1 MKKTLFLVCLAMT
14 AVIHSRAQEAKV
26 FPQDSIP
33 YVMNAAGRLLI
44 GDNVPLEPETAAK
57 MYAALAH
64 QGYAP
69 AKTKL
74 GQIFLNGNLGKKN
87 SKKAFELFS
96 EAAGEN
102 EPTALYELGR
112 MCQFGIYAPR
122 DYSKAMAYYRQ
133 ALIFGNTR
141 AYYNVGYLYYKGLG
155 VEQDY
160 AKAEEYLLKGADK
173 GSPACAYLLACY
185 YASDC
190 SGEPDRKKAEHY
202 MSLAAKGG
210 HGFAQH
216 AAVSGVLDSIFHQSQ
231 KRIRARAKNKGM
243 KRVPRTAYAPVTNL
257 LTGTWKGTLYT
268 YDWSGKNVLEERRVE
283 MDITADGD
291 SLLVQWNDEN
301 ALVKSFRPVK
311 KNDTFFVNKDFRP
324 NDRSKTWAVATV
336 NITAYSDNSIAM
348 ALHAIKTNDREPMF
362 PMIAEMSRT
371 ETTSTDINAIADVQ
385 GDHVAVNGN
394 SVQVTIRAEEQ
405 KEVRVDVI
413 NPAGQMVK
421 TQQERVTQGYNTFG
435 IAIDAPRGQYII
447 RVGGLRKTRVFNIT
461 I

>member
-1 MKKTLFLVCLAMT
+1 MT
-14 AVIHSRAQEAKV
+14 AAIHSYAQDTKTI
-26 FPQDSIP
+26 PQDSIT
-33 YVMNAAGRLLI
+33 YVMKAAGRLLI
-44 GDNVPLEPETAAK
+44 GNNVPLDPETAAK
-57 MYAALAH
+57 MYAVLAH

-74 GQIFLNGNLGKKN
+74 GQIFLNGNLGNKN
-87 SKKAFELFS
+87 SKKAFEFFS
-96 EAAGEN
+96 EAAEQN

-122 DYSKAMAYYRQ
+122 DYSRAMSFYMRSVFAG
-133 ALIFGNTR
+133 APR
-141 AYYNVGYLYYKGLG
+141 AYYNIGYLYYKGLG
-155 VEQDY
+155 VEQNY
-160 AKAEEYLLKGADK
+160 EKAEYYLLKGADK
-173 GSPACAYLLACY
+173 GSPACCYLLACY
-185 YASDC
+185 YASEC
-190 SGEPDRKKAEHY
+190 SGVPDRKKAEHY

-216 AAVSGVLDSIFHQSQ
+216 AAASGVLDSIFSQSQ
-231 KRIRARAKNKGM
+231 QRIRAKAKNKGTR
-243 KRVPRTAYAPVTNL
+243 RVPTTAYAPVTNS

-268 YDWSGKNVLEERRVE
+268 YDWSGKNVTEERHVE

-291 SLLVQWNDEN
+291 SLFVEWNDEN

-311 KNDTFFVNKDFRP
+311 KNDTFFINKDFRP
-324 NDRSKTWAVATV
+324 NDRSKTWAVVTV

-348 ALHAIKTNDREPMF
+348 AIHAIKTNDREPMF

-371 ETTSTDINAIADVQ
+371 ESTSTDINDIADVQ

-394 SVQVTIRAEEQ
+394 SVQVTIRTDEQ

-413 NPAGQMVK
+413 NPAGQMVS
-421 TQQERVTQGYNTFG
+421 TQQERVTPGYNTFG
-435 IAIDAPRGQYII
+435 IDIKAPRGQYII
-447 RVGGLRKTRVFNIT
+447 RVGGLEKTRVFNIT